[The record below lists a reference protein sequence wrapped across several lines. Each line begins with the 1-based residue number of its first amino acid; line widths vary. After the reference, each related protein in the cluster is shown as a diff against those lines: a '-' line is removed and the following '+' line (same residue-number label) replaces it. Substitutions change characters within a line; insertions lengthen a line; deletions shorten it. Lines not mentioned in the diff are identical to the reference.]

1 MSVIER
7 QPKLSRKES
16 LSIRLTPQV
25 MRLLER
31 YCEYIDSG
39 AHHVVEEA
47 LKFTFGKDRDFQSWL
62 ENNRVTK
69 ERGDSLGPS

>member
-7 QPKLSRKES
+7 QPKLSKKES
-16 LSIRLTPQV
+16 LSVRLTPQV

-31 YCEYIDSG
+31 YCEFIDSR
-39 AHHVVEEA
+39 AHHVIEEA

-62 ENNRVTK
+62 ERNGATT
-69 ERGDSLGPS
+69 ERGDSQGAP